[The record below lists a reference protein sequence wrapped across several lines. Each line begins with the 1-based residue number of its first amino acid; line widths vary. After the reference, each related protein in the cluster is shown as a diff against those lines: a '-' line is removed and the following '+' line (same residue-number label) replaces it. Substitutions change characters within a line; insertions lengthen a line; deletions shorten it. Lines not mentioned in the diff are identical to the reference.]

1 MDERL
6 YRFLKFT
13 AMFMALSLLAWAV
26 YDKLIRSTEP
36 GELTY
41 QAGTNYFADG
51 YYDKAL
57 QAYEEALETHPGYL
71 PALRGR
77 AETLIML
84 DRDREA
90 IEIYRELIAL
100 EPDSAGHYA
109 NRGIAHDKIGEY
121 EKALTDYTVAL
132 RLDSEIGEGPGW
144 LIRFLRNQPEK
155 QPGIADRAQY
165 LTQQLALPPA
175 ERVLRVPE
183 KDETQRPYKK

>member
-13 AMFMALSLLAWAV
+13 AVFMALGLVAWAV
-26 YDKLIRSTEP
+26 YDKLIRTTEP

-41 QAGTNYFADG
+41 QAGSNYFTDG
-51 YYDKAL
+51 HYDKAL
-57 QAYEEALETHPGYL
+57 QAYEEALEVHPGYL

-77 AETLIML
+77 AETLIVL

-90 IEIYRELIAL
+90 IEAYRELIAL
-100 EPDSAGHYA
+100 EPESPGHYA

-121 EKALTDYTVAL
+121 EEALTDYTIAL
-132 RLDSEIGEGPGW
+132 GLDSEVGEGPGW
-144 LIRFLRNQPEK
+144 LTRFLRNQPDK

-165 LTQQLALPPA
+165 LAEQLALPA
-175 ERVLRVPE
+175 DERVLRIPE
-183 KDETQRPYKK
+183 MDEAQRPYKK

>member
-13 AMFMALSLLAWAV
+13 AVFMALGLVAWAV

-41 QAGTNYFADG
+41 QAGSNYFADG
-51 YYDKAL
+51 HYDKAL
-57 QAYEEALETHPGYL
+57 QAYEEALKAHPGYL

-84 DRDREA
+84 DRDRQA
-90 IEIYRELIAL
+90 IEAYHELIAL
-100 EPDSAGHYA
+100 EPDRAGHYA

-121 EKALTDYTVAL
+121 EKALTDYSVAL
-132 RLDSEIGEGPGW
+132 GLDSEVGEGPGW
-144 LIRFLRNQPEK
+144 LTRFLRNQPDK

-165 LTQQLALPPA
+165 LAQQLALPPA

-183 KDETQRPYKK
+183 KDEVQRPYKK